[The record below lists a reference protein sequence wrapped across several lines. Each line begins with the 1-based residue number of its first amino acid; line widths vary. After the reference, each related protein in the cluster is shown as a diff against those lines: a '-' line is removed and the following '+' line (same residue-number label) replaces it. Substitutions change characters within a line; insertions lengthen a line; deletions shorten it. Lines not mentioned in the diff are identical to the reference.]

1 MLHTKM
7 NTWRSA
13 QTFFYILLKL
23 FDICKRRVICIFF
36 CYFIEVLLTT
46 LRLSPLE
53 TTWPLNSVFVPDES
67 PIKPGVDLERIT
79 ESLNDLISMNVF
91 LILREQA
98 GAVEEHKN
106 WFAIAKERTWRL
118 RAKLFLMYKFWTH
131 HVFYF
136 HQCTEHCSSR
146 IISSTGILF
155 ISTSLIMECAL
166 PTMIG
171 VGLSALDEFYL
182 YQHRWSWNVVS
193 CICTD

>member
-1 MLHTKM
+1 MHKH
-7 NTWRSA
+7 
-13 QTFFYILLKL
+13 FFIFYWNCLIFASVALYV
-23 FDICKRRVICIFF
+23 FFF
-36 CYFIEVLLTT
+36 CYFIQVLLTT
-46 LRLSPLE
+46 LHLSPLE
-53 TTWPLNSVFVPDES
+53 TTWPLNSVSVPDES

-79 ESLNDLISMNVF
+79 ESLNKLISMNVF

-98 GAVEEHKN
+98 GAMEEHKN

-136 HQCTEHCSSR
+136 HQCSDHCSSR

-166 PTMIG
+166 PTMILLTSRMSWAFRFL
-171 VGLSALDEFYL
+171 GLEY
-182 YQHRWSWNVVS
+182 YM
-193 CICTD
+193 